1 MNFRFLVFDRQSVT
15 CSILTSPGAHITQQ
29 QLALPVACSVQLG
42 GLERLSLVCAKLFE
56 LFASHHCQQ
65 A

>member
-29 QLALPVACSVQLG
+29 QLAPACNLQLG